1 MNSGTEKGG
10 LAVKNNMHRDAGHE
24 GRHRSFGEEGREER
38 SFPEGR
44 ENPWWHAPAQEAA
57 ARGED
62 LQGQIPRLGSE
73 DGKR

>member
-24 GRHRSFGEEGREER
+24 GRHRSFGEEGRE
-38 SFPEGR
+38 
-44 ENPWWHAPAQEAA
+44 NPWWHATAQEDA